1 MIVKRFVVGPIET
14 NCYVVTCPET
24 RETVVI
30 DPGGYDAPLAEYI
43 EDQKLPVKYIINTHS
58 HFDHT
63 GGNKKIK
70 EATGAPLLI
79 HKTEAGALSRT
90 SMLGLMFGMRIDKSP
105 PADQFIAEGDEI
117 TFGTITLKVTETP
130 GHSPGSVT
138 LYTDKVAFV
147 GDALFAGSIGR
158 TDLPGGS
165 YNTLIQSITDKILP
179 LGDDIIVCSGH
190 GPETTVGQEKL
201 YNPFLR

>member
-79 HKTEAGALSRT
+79 HKTEARALSRT
-90 SMLGLMFGMRIDKSP
+90 SALGLMFGMRIDKSP

-117 TFGTITLKVTETP
+117 TVGTITLKVVETP

-165 YNTLIQSITDKILP
+165 HGRLIQSITEKILP
-179 LGDDIIVCSGH
+179 LGDDTMVCSGH

>member
-1 MIVKRFVVGPIET
+1 LIVKRFVVGPIET

-30 DPGGYDAPLAEYI
+30 DPGGYDAPLAQYI
-43 EDQKLPVKYIINTHS
+43 EDEKLPVKYIINTHS

-79 HKTEAGALSRT
+79 HKAEAGALSRT
-90 SMLGLMFGMRIDKSP
+90 SLGLMFGMRIDKSP

-165 YNTLIQSITDKILP
+165 YNTLIQSITEKILP
-179 LGDDIIVCSGH
+179 LGDDTIVCSGH

>member
-1 MIVKRFVVGPIET
+1 LIIKRFMVGPIET

-63 GGNKKIK
+63 GGNRKIK

-90 SMLGLMFGMRIDKSP
+90 SALGLMFGMRIDKSP

-165 YNTLIQSITDKILP
+165 YNTLIQSITEKILP
-179 LGDDIIVCSGH
+179 LGDDTIVCSGH